1 MEIDRWESGFRIVV
15 PPLQGSAGQIPLTQ
29 GCALGYFLSPR
40 WGSGDF
46 SSHSSPCCLE
56 NVGAASGREWGVV

>member
-1 MEIDRWESGFRIVV
+1 MAIDRWESGFRIVV
-15 PPLQGSAGQIPLTQ
+15 PPLQGSAGQIPLT
-29 GCALGYFLSPR
+29 LGYFLSPR

-46 SSHSSPCCLE
+46 SSLSSPCCLE